1 MFEEFRQR
9 VPDVLKRR
17 VRKMVDAVD
26 AAAQNRA
33 LERCVSALRSRRQ
46 SGSVD
51 LDLLNE
57 IRRAWGNEAY
67 SADAGYLAQMAARV
81 LESPGPFLE
90 CGSGVSTLIA
100 GLLASAGRGRIWS
113 LEQDPVW
120 HEQIT
125 ATLQRF
131 DIANVEVVYAPLR
144 EYEDFAWF
152 SVPDRGLPSEFT
164 HVFCDGPAIS
174 ESKWADPFYSNWRV
188 GVVPVLREQG
198 IRFGEILLDD
208 ADDPRAMPLCR
219 RWESCGLVASASQTS
234 TGPYVS
240 FRPRWE
246 K

>member
-1 MFEEFRQR
+1 MFQEFRQR
-9 VPDVLKRR
+9 VPSVIKRP
-17 VRKMVDAVD
+17 VRKMIDALD
-26 AAAQNRA
+26 AAGRNRA
-33 LERCVSALRSRRQ
+33 LERCIRALRRRRH

-90 CGSGVSTLIA
+90 CGAGISTLIA

-120 HEQIT
+120 QEQMT
-125 ATLQRF
+125 ATLRRF
-131 DIANVEVVYAPLR
+131 DITNVEVLHAPLR

-152 SVPDRGLPSEFT
+152 ALPDRGLPSEFT

-174 ESKWADPFYSNWRV
+174 ESEWADPFYSNWRV

-208 ADDPRAMPLCR
+208 ADDPRAMPLYR
-219 RWESCGLVASASQTS
+219 RWESWGLAASVLQTS

-240 FRPRWE
+240 FKPRRE